1 MLRLVLD
8 GDVLKELTVVVARTG
23 GDAILVTRVNVGRVG
38 GAMGLLSE
46 LRALLCVLAVL
57 VLVSSFKNL
66 GGRSTLLALG
76 VLDWR

>member
-23 GDAILVTRVNVGRVG
+23 GDAILVARVNIGRVG
-38 GAMGLLSE
+38 GAVGLLSE

-57 VLVSSFKNL
+57 VLVSSFENL
-66 GGRSTLLALG
+66 GGRSALLGLA